1 VAWERGALDAGWVTF
16 RWGILPAALRR
27 GLSGLSQILHRSGG
41 EAGSWRGNKAN
52 ERRAGM
58 RYGFQ
63 SGTGSAVA
71 WGLVVLLLGLI
82 GLAFPLLFVAV
93 AVALTARAVVWA
105 RRTEGRGSVQPVRPV
120 DAQMAKR
127 AASGSA
133 T

>member
-1 VAWERGALDAGWVTF
+1 
-16 RWGILPAALRR
+16 
-27 GLSGLSQILHRSGG
+27 
-41 EAGSWRGNKAN
+41 
-52 ERRAGM
+52 M

-105 RRTEGRGSVQPVRPV
+105 RRTEGRGTVQPVRPV